1 MFRLKNGSLSM
12 DDIDLEHIQGLID
25 EENVSPIKAL
35 EDELRMS
42 GLDIK
47 DVHDIELQCSQMK
60 NKMYCDIY
68 SKIVCAFWNKK

>member
-12 DDIDLEHIQGLID
+12 DDVDLEHIQGLID
-25 EENVSPIKAL
+25 EENVSPIKVL

-47 DVHDIELQCSQMK
+47 DVHDIELQCCQMK
-60 NKMYCDIY
+60 NKRWCNIY
-68 SKIVCAFWNKK
+68 SQIVCAFWNEK